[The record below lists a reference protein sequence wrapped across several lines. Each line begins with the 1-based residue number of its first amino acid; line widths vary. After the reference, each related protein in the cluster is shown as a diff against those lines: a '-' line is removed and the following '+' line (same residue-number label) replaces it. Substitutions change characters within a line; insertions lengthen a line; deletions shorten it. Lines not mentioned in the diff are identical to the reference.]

1 MKTDR
6 QKGVTLIE
14 LMVTIAAASI
24 LMLMVALILM
34 MAFQSWRINNAYA
47 DLRRD
52 AALAFVRM
60 VKDVREAD
68 YTGLTAGNPL
78 TLPSAVTNKTVLYNQ
93 PTGGKT
99 LLYSDGSGSSIIIPD
114 NVRVFTSVK
123 QDDGVLLSLEL
134 ANTNFNIA
142 ITNEVFVNT
151 RN

>member
-78 TLPSAVTNKTVLYNQ
+78 TLPSAVTNKTVLYAQ